1 MIILRSLTSRSAI
14 ANRKSAIQRGFTLI
28 ELLVVIAIIA
38 ILAAILFPVFAKARD
53 KARQT
58 TCTSNLKQ
66 IGLAT
71 MQYLKDW
78 DDTYPSVH
86 SPGAIVG
93 DPVTTMQ
100 PYMHNWEF
108 LYCPNRDDI
117 GGDGKRLM
125 GYGYNWGSGSGDAS
139 NPLSLWKKGD
149 GLVYPEDPPGVQVG
163 RGEAEVVNPAH
174 CFLYGDTN
182 DTPRQTLHRTYM
194 VARHN
199 GGNVFVFCDGHAK
212 WLRFIGT
219 MVKFEN
225 GPAAPQVVPDITMYQ
240 YSAKG

>member
-1 MIILRSLTSRSAI
+1 MTTMKNLIFLTPSPILAKRKPTQRS
-14 ANRKSAIQRGFTLI
+14 GFTLI

-53 KARQT
+53 RARQT

-66 IGLAT
+66 IGLAA
-71 MQYLKDW
+71 MQYLRDW

-117 GGDGKRLM
+117 GSDGKRLM
-125 GYGYNWGSGSGDAS
+125 GYGYNWGSGSGSQS
-139 NPLSLWKKGD
+139 NPLSLWNKGD
-149 GLVYPEDPPGVQVG
+149 GLVYPE
-163 RGEAEVVNPAH
+163 
-174 CFLYGDTN
+174 
-182 DTPRQTLHRTYM
+182 
-194 VARHN
+194 
-199 GGNVFVFCDGHAK
+199 
-212 WLRFIGT
+212 
-219 MVKFEN
+219 
-225 GPAAPQVVPDITMYQ
+225 
-240 YSAKG
+240 